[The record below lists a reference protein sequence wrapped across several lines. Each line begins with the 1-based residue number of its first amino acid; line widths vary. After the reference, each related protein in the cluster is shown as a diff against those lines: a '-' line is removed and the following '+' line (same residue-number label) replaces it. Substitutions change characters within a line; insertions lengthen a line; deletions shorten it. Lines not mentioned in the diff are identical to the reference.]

1 MAGHRDTELVPAM
14 PRKAL
19 RGIAGTGNMPC
30 HLAARGRNR
39 RSLDHAANERRDERG
54 GTTAHDD
61 RDCPPQKPYKTAVYV
76 LAHDTLVVAD
86 EHDHGHQE
94 RRDDPVDH
102 RRVIEHLEGF
112 DANEVDRHA
121 DDSCQSDNSVE
132 GWRLTKGVV
141 EAGFP
146 AQRLG

>member
-1 MAGHRDTELVPAM
+1 
-14 PRKAL
+14 
-19 RGIAGTGNMPC
+19 MPC

-39 RSLDHAANERRDERG
+39 RSLGRATDERRDERG

-61 RDCPPQKPYKTAVYV
+61 RDYPPQKPYRTAVYV
-76 LAHDTLVVAD
+76 LAHDTFVVAD

-102 RRVIEHLEGF
+102 RGVIEHLEGF

-132 GWRLTKGVV
+132 GWRLTEGVV

-146 AQRLG
+146 PQGL

>member
-1 MAGHRDTELVPAM
+1 MS
-14 PRKAL
+14 
-19 RGIAGTGNMPC
+19 C

-39 RSLDHAANERRDERG
+39 RSLDGAAYWFLDGRKRPAWLLRLSDLPTNERRDERS

-61 RDCPPQKPYKTAVYV
+61 CDCPPQKPYRTAVYV
-76 LAHDTLVVAD
+76 LAHDTLIVAD

-121 DDSCQSDNSVE
+121 YDSCQGDNRVE
-132 GWRLTKGVV
+132 GWRLTEGVV
-141 EAGFP
+141 EAGIP